1 MNISDKKKGIFFI
14 LLAGLGFALMGLF
27 VKFAGDVPTMQKA
40 FFRNIVPVFIA
51 GAGLSGIGEKIKLNK
66 GDLKF
71 LILRASFGTAGIIC
85 NFYALDH
92 LKLSDANMLNKLSP
106 FFAII
111 FSFIILKEKISIFQ
125 GIAVFGAFIGAL
137 FIIKPTGNVTV
148 FPALIGALGGVGAG
162 AAYTMVRILGKR
174 RVNGKLIV
182 FFFSVFSCLV
192 CLPFLAM
199 QFAPMSL
206 QQIFLLIL
214 SGIAA
219 AVGQLAITKAY
230 FYAPAKEISIY
241 DYNQIILS
249 AVLGFAFLNQLPDL
263 YSILGYVIIF
273 GMGIWMYF
281 YNQNKRNST

>member
-111 FSFIILKEKISIFQ
+111 FSFILLKEKITIFQ
-125 GIAVFGAFIGAL
+125 GIAVFGAFVGAI
-137 FIIKPTGNVTV
+137 FIIKPTGDVTM

-174 RVNGKLIV
+174 RVNGKLVV

-192 CLPFLAM
+192 SFPF
-199 QFAPMSL
+199 
-206 QQIFLLIL
+206 
-214 SGIAA
+214 
-219 AVGQLAITKAY
+219 
-230 FYAPAKEISIY
+230 
-241 DYNQIILS
+241 
-249 AVLGFAFLNQLPDL
+249 
-263 YSILGYVIIF
+263 
-273 GMGIWMYF
+273 
-281 YNQNKRNST
+281 

>member
-1 MNISDKKKGIFFI
+1 MNISDKQKGILFI
-14 LLAGLGFALMGLF
+14 LLAGAGFALMGLF
-27 VKFAGDVPTMQKA
+27 VNLAGNVPTMQKA

-51 GAGLSGIGEKIKLNK
+51 GVGLKRAGEAIHVNK
-66 GDLKF
+66 GDLIF

-92 LKLSDANMLNKLSP
+92 MKLSDANMLNKLSP
-106 FFAII
+106 FFVII

-125 GIAVFGAFIGAL
+125 GIAVFGAFVGAM
-137 FIIKPTGNVTV
+137 FIIKPTGDVTM

-182 FFFSVFSCLV
+182 FFFSAFSCLI
-192 CLPFLAM
+192 CLPFLIV
-199 QFAPMSL
+199 QFTPMSL
-206 QQIFLLIL
+206 YQTLILIL

-241 DYNQIILS
+241 DYNQIIIS
-249 AVLGFAFLNQLPDL
+249 TALGFIFLNQLPDI
-263 YSILGYVIIF
+263 YSFFGYIIIF

-281 YNQNKRNST
+281 YNRN

>member
-1 MNISDKKKGIFFI
+1 MNLSNKQKGILCI

-40 FFRNIVPVFIA
+40 FFRNVVPVFIA
-51 GAGLSGIGEKIKLNK
+51 GAGLRGLGEEIKLSK

-125 GIAVFGAFIGAL
+125 GIAVLGAFVGAL
-137 FIIKPTGNVTV
+137 FIIKPTGDVTM

-174 RVNGKLIV
+174 RVNGKLVV

-192 CLPFLAM
+192 SFPFLVM
-199 QFAPMSL
+199 QFEPMSL
-206 QQIFLLIL
+206 NQTFLLLL

-249 AVLGFAFLNQLPDL
+249 AVLGFVFLNQLPDL
-263 YSILGYVIIF
+263 YSFFGYAIIF

-281 YNQNKRNST
+281 YNQNR

>member
-1 MNISDKKKGIFFI
+1 MNLSDKQKGIFFI

-27 VKFAGDVPTMQKA
+27 VKFAGDIPTMQKA

-51 GAGLSGIGEKIKLNK
+51 GAGLRGMGEKIKLSK

-125 GIAVFGAFIGAL
+125 GIAVLGAFVGAL
-137 FIIKPTGNVTV
+137 FIIKPTGNVTM

-174 RVNGKLIV
+174 RVNGKLVV
-182 FFFSVFSCLV
+182 FFFSIFSCLV
-192 CLPFLAM
+192 CLPFLVM

-206 QQIFLLIL
+206 NQIFLLIL

-249 AVLGFAFLNQLPDL
+249 AVLGFIFLNQLPDL
-263 YSILGYVIIF
+263 YSFLGYAIIF
-273 GMGIWMYF
+273 GMGAWMYF
-281 YNQNKRNST
+281 YNK

>member
-1 MNISDKKKGIFFI
+1 MNISDKQKGILFI
-14 LLAGLGFALMGLF
+14 LLAGAGFALMGLF
-27 VKFAGDVPTMQKA
+27 VNLAGNVPTMQKA

-51 GAGLSGIGEKIKLNK
+51 GVGLKRAGEAIQVNK
-66 GDLKF
+66 GDLIF

-92 LKLSDANMLNKLSP
+92 MKLSDANMLNKLSP
-106 FFAII
+106 FFVII

-125 GIAVFGAFIGAL
+125 GIAVFGAFVGAM
-137 FIIKPTGNVTV
+137 FIIKPTGDVTM

-182 FFFSVFSCLV
+182 FFFSAFSCLI
-192 CLPFLAM
+192 CLPFLIV
-199 QFAPMSL
+199 QFTPMSL
-206 QQIFLLIL
+206 YQTLILIL

-241 DYNQIILS
+241 DYNQIIIS
-249 AVLGFAFLNQLPDL
+249 TALGFIFLNQLPDI
-263 YSILGYVIIF
+263 YSFLGYIIIF

-281 YNQNKRNST
+281 YNRN

>member
-1 MNISDKKKGIFFI
+1 MNISDKQKGILFI
-14 LLAGLGFALMGLF
+14 LLAGAGFALMGLF
-27 VKFAGDVPTMQKA
+27 VNLAGNVPTMQKA

-51 GAGLSGIGEKIKLNK
+51 GVGLKRAGEAIHVNK
-66 GDLKF
+66 GDLIF

-92 LKLSDANMLNKLSP
+92 MKLSDANMLNKLSP
-106 FFAII
+106 FFVII

-125 GIAVFGAFIGAL
+125 GIAVFGAFVGAM
-137 FIIKPTGNVTV
+137 FIIKPTGDVTM

-182 FFFSVFSCLV
+182 FFFSSFSCLI
-192 CLPFLAM
+192 CLPFLIV
-199 QFAPMSL
+199 QFTPMSFSQTL
-206 QQIFLLIL
+206 LLIL

-241 DYNQIILS
+241 DYNQIIIS
-249 AVLGFAFLNQLPDL
+249 TALGFIFLKK
-263 YSILGYVIIF
+263 IF
-273 GMGIWMYF
+273 
-281 YNQNKRNST
+281 NNKN

>member
-1 MNISDKKKGIFFI
+1 MNISDKQKGILFI
-14 LLAGLGFALMGLF
+14 LLAGAGFALMGLF
-27 VKFAGDVPTMQKA
+27 VNLAGNIPTMQKA

-51 GAGLSGIGEKIKLNK
+51 GVGLKRAGEAIQVNK
-66 GDLKF
+66 GDLIF

-92 LKLSDANMLNKLSP
+92 MKLSDANMLNKLSP
-106 FFAII
+106 FFVII

-125 GIAVFGAFIGAL
+125 GIAVFGAFVGAM
-137 FIIKPTGNVTV
+137 FIIKPTGDVTM

-182 FFFSVFSCLV
+182 FFFSAFSCLI
-192 CLPFLAM
+192 CLPFLIV
-199 QFAPMSL
+199 QFTPMSL
-206 QQIFLLIL
+206 YQTLILIL

-241 DYNQIILS
+241 DYNQIIIS
-249 AVLGFAFLNQLPDL
+249 TVLGFIFLNQLPDI
-263 YSILGYVIIF
+263 YSFLGYIIIF

-281 YNQNKRNST
+281 YNRN

>member
-1 MNISDKKKGIFFI
+1 MNISDKQKGILFI
-14 LLAGLGFALMGLF
+14 LLAGAGFALMGLF
-27 VKFAGDVPTMQKA
+27 VNLAGNVPTMQKA

-51 GAGLSGIGEKIKLNK
+51 GVGLKRAGEAIHVNK
-66 GDLKF
+66 GDLIF
-71 LILRASFGTAGIIC
+71 LILRASFGTAGLIC

-92 LKLSDANMLNKLSP
+92 MKLSDANMLNKLSP
-106 FFAII
+106 FFVII

-125 GIAVFGAFIGAL
+125 GIAVFGAFVGAM
-137 FIIKPTGNVTV
+137 FIIKPTGDVTM

-182 FFFSVFSCLV
+182 FFFSAFSCLI
-192 CLPFLAM
+192 CLPFLIV
-199 QFAPMSL
+199 QFTPMSL
-206 QQIFLLIL
+206 YKTLILIL

-241 DYNQIILS
+241 DYNQIIIS
-249 AVLGFAFLNQLPDL
+249 TVLGFIFLNQLPDI
-263 YSILGYVIIF
+263 YSFLGYIIIF

-281 YNQNKRNST
+281 YNRN

>member
-1 MNISDKKKGIFFI
+1 MNLSNKQKGILCI

-51 GAGLSGIGEKIKLNK
+51 GAGLRGMGEKIKLSK

-125 GIAVFGAFIGAL
+125 GIAVLGAFVGAL
-137 FIIKPTGNVTV
+137 FIIKPTGNVTM

-174 RVNGKLIV
+174 KVNGKLVV

-192 CLPFLAM
+192 CLPFLVM

-206 QQIFLLIL
+206 NQVFLLIL

-249 AVLGFAFLNQLPDL
+249 AVLGFIFLNQLPDL
-263 YSILGYVIIF
+263 YSFLGYAIIF
-273 GMGIWMYF
+273 GMGAWMYF
-281 YNQNKRNST
+281 YNK

>member
-1 MNISDKKKGIFFI
+1 MNISDKQKGILFI
-14 LLAGLGFALMGLF
+14 LLAGAGFALMGLF
-27 VKFAGDVPTMQKA
+27 VNLAGNVPTMQKA

-51 GAGLSGIGEKIKLNK
+51 GVGLKRAGEAIQVNK
-66 GDLKF
+66 GDLIF

-92 LKLSDANMLNKLSP
+92 MKLSDANMLNKLSP
-106 FFAII
+106 FFVII

-125 GIAVFGAFIGAL
+125 GIAVFGAFVGAM
-137 FIIKPTGNVTV
+137 FIIKPTGDVTM

-182 FFFSVFSCLV
+182 FFFSAFSCLI
-192 CLPFLAM
+192 CLPFLIV
-199 QFAPMSL
+199 QFTPMSL
-206 QQIFLLIL
+206 YQTLILIL

-241 DYNQIILS
+241 DYNQIIIS
-249 AVLGFAFLNQLPDL
+249 TVLGFIFLNQLPDI
-263 YSILGYVIIF
+263 YSFLGYIIIF

-281 YNQNKRNST
+281 YNRN

>member
-1 MNISDKKKGIFFI
+1 MNLSNKQKGILCI

-40 FFRNIVPVFIA
+40 FFRNVVPVFIA
-51 GAGLSGIGEKIKLNK
+51 GAGLRGLGEEIKLSK

-137 FIIKPTGNVTV
+137 FIIKPTGDVTM

-174 RVNGKLIV
+174 RVNGKLVV

-192 CLPFLAM
+192 SFPFLVM
-199 QFAPMSL
+199 QFEPMSL
-206 QQIFLLIL
+206 NQTFLLIL

-249 AVLGFAFLNQLPDL
+249 AVLGFVFLNQLPDL
-263 YSILGYVIIF
+263 YSFFGYAIIF

-281 YNQNKRNST
+281 YNQNR

>member
-1 MNISDKKKGIFFI
+1 MNISDKHKGILFI
-14 LLAGLGFALMGLF
+14 LLAGAGFALMGLF
-27 VKFAGDVPTMQKA
+27 VNLAGNIPTMQKA

-51 GAGLSGIGEKIKLNK
+51 GVGLKRAGEAIHVNK
-66 GDLKF
+66 GDLIF

-92 LKLSDANMLNKLSP
+92 MKLSDANMLNKLSP
-106 FFAII
+106 FFVII

-125 GIAVFGAFIGAL
+125 GIAVFGAFVGAM
-137 FIIKPTGNVTV
+137 FIIKPTGDVTM
-148 FPALIGALGGVGAG
+148 FPALIGGLGGIGAG

-182 FFFSVFSCLV
+182 FFFSVFSCLI
-192 CLPFLAM
+192 CLPFLIV
-199 QFAPMSL
+199 QFTPMSL
-206 QQIFLLIL
+206 YQTLILIL

-241 DYNQIILS
+241 DYNQIIIS
-249 AVLGFAFLNQLPDL
+249 TVLGFIFLNQLPDI
-263 YSILGYVIIF
+263 YSFLGYIIIF

-281 YNQNKRNST
+281 YNRN

>member
-1 MNISDKKKGIFFI
+1 MNISDKQKGILFI
-14 LLAGLGFALMGLF
+14 LLAGAGFALMGLF
-27 VKFAGDVPTMQKA
+27 VNLAGNVPTMQKA

-51 GAGLSGIGEKIKLNK
+51 GVGLKRAGEAIHVNK
-66 GDLKF
+66 GDLIF

-92 LKLSDANMLNKLSP
+92 LKLSDANMLNKLAP
-106 FFAII
+106 FFVII
-111 FSFIILKEKISIFQ
+111 FSFFILKEKISIFQ
-125 GIAVFGAFIGAL
+125 GIAVFGAFVGAM
-137 FIIKPTGNVTV
+137 FIIKPTGDVTM

-182 FFFSVFSCLV
+182 FFFSAFSCLI
-192 CLPFLAM
+192 CLPFLIV
-199 QFAPMSL
+199 QFTPMSL
-206 QQIFLLIL
+206 YQTLILIL

-241 DYNQIILS
+241 DYNQIIIS
-249 AVLGFAFLNQLPDL
+249 TVLGFIFLNQLPDI
-263 YSILGYVIIF
+263 YSFLGYIIIF

-281 YNQNKRNST
+281 YNRN